1 MPKPSSATGMH
12 ISDPSEVAKAN
23 QKDFRSLDHN
33 QLADSIIGKQAN
45 KIDSSK
51 NITMRQNYIDGSN
64 GFNDY
69 VDQTKQ

>member
-1 MPKPSSATGMH
+1 MH

-51 NITMRQNYIDGSN
+51 NITMRQNYMDGSN